1 MLPTLVP
8 VRRWMLLILL
18 TAAATYL
25 LELLDVDAAAL
36 FAGLVVAGA
45 LAIAGLAPRPRR
57 DAGGPSAEQA
67 DPPPADRASGAVT
80 GDGGRDDAGAE
91 ADPPIVDRRL
101 VLAAQGVLGVYIG
114 TLADSDTLS
123 GLGSSW
129 LPVLVVGLG
138 TLTLSVAGG
147 ALLGLN
153 RNVDALTGSLALVA
167 GGASGLVVLTRE
179 LGGDERVVAVIQYL
193 RVALVTVSIPLVAS
207 AAFGASAGQVTVA
220 APSATDQ
227 AWGVVLLAVCMGVGI
242 PLGRLL
248 HLPAAGLLGPMAFAT
263 VAELTG
269 IAGDAAVSPALL
281 VVAYAVIGWQ
291 AGLGFTLD
299 RLRAIGRILPWAL
312 LLILAIGA
320 GCALLG
326 VVLSWW
332 TGESMLDCYLA
343 TTPGGIY
350 AVLAAATAAGGN
362 VAFVVAAQI
371 LRVLLM
377 LFVAPFAA
385 RFAAR
390 RRDE

>member
-1 MLPTLVP
+1 MPTLAP
-8 VRRWMLLILL
+8 VRRWILLIAL

-25 LELLDVDAAAL
+25 LELADVDAAAL

-45 LAIAGLAPRPRR
+45 LAIAGLAPRPRPTGTSDTAPDDP
-57 DAGGPSAEQA
+57 DA
-67 DPPPADRASGAVT
+67 
-80 GDGGRDDAGAE
+80 
-91 ADPPIVDRRL
+91 PIIDQRF

-123 GLGSSW
+123 DLGSSW
-129 LPVLVVGLG
+129 LPVVVVGLG
-138 TLTLSVAGG
+138 TLALSVAGG
-147 ALLGLN
+147 ALLGLH

-167 GGASGLVVLTRE
+167 GGASGLVALTRE
-179 LGGDERVVAVIQYL
+179 LGGDERLVAVIQYL

-207 AAFGASAGQVTVA
+207 SVFGAEAGSASIA
-220 APSATDQ
+220 EPSWTDQ
-227 AWGVVLLAVCMGVGI
+227 AWGLLLLAVCMGVGL

-248 HLPAAGLLGPMAFAT
+248 HLPAAGLLGPMALAT
-263 VAELTG
+263 IAELTG
-269 IAGDAAVSPALL
+269 LAGDAAVAPALL
-281 VVAYAVIGWQ
+281 IVAYAVIGWQ
-291 AGLGFTLD
+291 AGLGFTLP
-299 RLRAIGRILPWAL
+299 RLRAIGQVLPLAL
-312 LLILAIGA
+312 ALIVAIGV

-326 VVLSWW
+326 VLLSWW

-385 RFAAR
+385 RYAAR
-390 RRDE
+390 RRGG